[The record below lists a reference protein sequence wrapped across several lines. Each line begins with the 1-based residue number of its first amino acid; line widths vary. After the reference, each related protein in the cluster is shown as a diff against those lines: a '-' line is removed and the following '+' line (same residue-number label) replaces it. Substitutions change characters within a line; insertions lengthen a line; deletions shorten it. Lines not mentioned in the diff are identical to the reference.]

1 MVLDSNG
8 KVMHGCFPDIWAD
21 IGLVNYHISILQLA
35 TIHKIILYLYRTF
48 HSEGSLHTHSN

>member
-1 MVLDSNG
+1 MLDSNG
-8 KVMHGCFPDIWAD
+8 KVMLVCFPDIWAD